1 MRALLATALL
11 LAAPAA
17 FAQEDKAK
25 CRASFE
31 AAQTLRDE
39 GKLSAAREEMTTCTR
54 VCPNAFAK
62 LCEGWLGDVEKSI
75 PTIVLRAV
83 DGSGRDLVDVS
94 VTLDGKPIATRLD
107 GKSIALDPG
116 THVVKLAFEGAVVTK
131 EIVVAAGE
139 KNRIVLAT
147 FASKPPPPQPVP
159 APVME
164 RPSAPIAAFVVG
176 GLGVVAL
183 GGFAYFGLKG
193 DSDHH
198 ALVDSCSK
206 TASCTQEDKDKVL
219 REWRTADVFLASGVV
234 LLGVGTYLYVT
245 HDSGTTRTS
254 VGLAPGRATFRLE
267 F

>member
-1 MRALLATALL
+1 LPFAVAVLLVTPSLL
-11 LAAPAA
+11 
-17 FAQEDKAK
+17 AQEDKAK

-31 AAQTLRDE
+31 AAQSLRDE
-39 GKLSAAREEMTTCTR
+39 GKLSSAREEMTTCTR
-54 VCPNAFAK
+54 VCPSAFAK

-83 DGSGRDLVDVS
+83 RGERDLVDV
-94 VTLDGKPIATRLD
+94 TIAIDGKQVATKID
-107 GKSIALDPG
+107 GKAIPLDPG
-116 THVVKLAFEGAVVTK
+116 THTIALKSEGETVTQ

-139 KNRIVLAT
+139 KNRIVLVT
-147 FASKPPPPQPVP
+147 FAAPKVVEKKPEP
-159 APVME
+159 APAIE
-164 RPSAPIAAFVVG
+164 PAKPPIAAIVVT

-198 ALVDSCSK
+198 SLVDSCSK
-206 TASCTQEDKDKVL
+206 TASCSQDDKDKVL

-234 LLGVGTYLYVT
+234 LVSVGTYLFLT
-245 HDSGTTRTS
+245 HDSGSTRTM
-254 VGLAPGRATFRLE
+254 VGLAPGRATFRLD